1 METLRLDFMP
11 QDYNRDLQANPEKYY
26 LEPFCVAGNCYFIGT
41 EEIGCYLIDSGE
53 GLIILDTGFDFSA
66 AQFIHSIWSLGF
78 RPEDVRMIFHTHNHR
93 DHTACTKF
101 LVRLSGA
108 TTYMGEADG
117 LAMAEEIRHKGPSA
131 TTFVPDVLTHDGDT
145 FTLGNVTIRCYDTP
159 GHSRGNQSFFFNVT
173 AKDGGQYT
181 AALHGGLGIN
191 TLHREFMEAT
201 GYTASREEF
210 FSWIDRMK
218 DWKVD
223 IYLGS
228 HTCQAHTVEKLAQRA
243 KDPDGPNPFIDP
255 TEWRRVLTI
264 AENMAKDLIQKETE
278 GKVRLDFSTGYPTV
292 ITEE

>member
-11 QDYNRDLQANPEKYY
+11 KDYNDDLRANPEKYY
-26 LEPFCVAGNCYFIGT
+26 LEPFQVEGNCYFIGT

-66 AQFIHSIWSLGF
+66 AQFIHSIWKLGF
-78 RPEDVRMIFHTHNHR
+78 DPADVKMIFHTHYHQ

-108 TTYMGEADG
+108 TTYMGEADAKV
-117 LAMAEEIRHKGPSA
+117 LAAQIKEHGPSA
-131 TTFVPDVLTHDGDT
+131 NAFIPDVMTHDGDT
-145 FTLGNVTIRCYDTP
+145 FTLGNVTLTCVDTP

-173 AKDGGQYT
+173 GSDGKQYI

-201 GYTASREEF
+201 GYATSREEF
-210 FSWIDRMK
+210 FWGLEHVK
-218 DWKVD
+218 GKKVD

-228 HTCQAHTVEKLAQRA
+228 HTCQAHTVEKLVQRA
-243 KDPDGPNPFIDP
+243 KDSGGPNPFIDP
-255 TEWRRVLTI
+255 TEWDRVLTI
-264 AENMAKDLIQKETE
+264 AKNMAEELIQKEAE
-278 GKVRLDFSTGYPTV
+278 GKIRVDLSTGYPTV